1 MSLDDAVV
9 APSARMGSQL
19 GLAAVAFALAGVGSA
34 ASGVLPPFGGFL
46 MMVLGL
52 GLALVGLVT
61 SGIGFAATAPGKPR
75 SGRALAVRGLAL
87 SAAVV
92 VALAIGAS
100 RGSGLPRI
108 NDITTDVS
116 DPPVF
121 VAALDEEPNRGR
133 DMSYPGESFAVQQQ
147 AAYPDLAA
155 LVVEDAPDVAYDK
168 VRSVLAGMPRLRI
181 TGESREEGRIEATET
196 SRLFRFQDDVVV
208 RVRPFEGGGSRIDV
222 RSKSRDGKG
231 DLGVNAERIRTILAL
246 VRGPSAP
253 SAD

>member
-1 MSLDDAVV
+1 MTSETVVV

-19 GLAAVAFALAGVGSA
+19 GLVAVAFVLAGVGGS

-46 MMVLGL
+46 LMVLGL
-52 GLALVGLVT
+52 GLALVGVVT
-61 SGIGFAATAPGKPR
+61 SVLGLVATAPGKGR
-75 SGRALAVRGLAL
+75 SGRPLAARGLAL
-87 SAAVV
+87 GVLVV
-92 VALAIGAS
+92 VALLAGAS

-108 NDITTDVS
+108 NDITTDVG

-121 VAALDEEPNRGR
+121 VAALEQAPNRGR
-133 DMSYPGESFAVQQQ
+133 DMGYPGEAFAAQQQ

-155 LVVEDAPDVAYDK
+155 LVVEDAPDVVYDR
-168 VRSVLAGMPRLRI
+168 VRAVLAGMPRMHI
-181 TGESREEGRIEATET
+181 TGENREEGRIEATET

-208 RVRPFEGGGSRIDV
+208 RIRPFEGGGSRIDV

-231 DLGVNAERIRTILAL
+231 DLGVNAERIRTILSL

-253 SAD
+253 SGD